1 MIIVHVQLYNSNEG
15 IDNLLK
21 VIDTII
27 LCYIPRIPWTLKKM
41 QKKSNNN
48 NQRLTELGQ

>member
-1 MIIVHVQLYNSNEG
+1 MIMIHVQLCNSNEG

-27 LCYIPRIPWTLKKM
+27 LSYIPRIPWKLKKM
-41 QKKSNNN
+41 QKSNDN